1 MAWRVAKSLLT
12 LRDQINAMAPGR
24 STSSDGTIGDA
35 AHQATNSDHNP
46 NADGVVTAMDITHD
60 PSHGVDAGKLAE
72 MLRVSRDQRIKYV
85 ISQRRIFSSKVSPW
99 QWRPYTGV
107 SPHTEH
113 VHISVDADR
122 SLYDD
127 TRPWAVDGLMKP
139 SEVPREAA
147 PGRNTRITATV
158 FGGRADPNN
167 SFYDNKPITDE
178 ELGVA
183 LPYRF
188 PGTLPLVRVIN
199 IANSKS
205 VVCKVRDIG
214 PWNTDDSYWQTGSR
228 PEAESGVD
236 SRGRITNHAGID
248 LTPAAAAAIGIDGKG
263 LVDWEFAQA
272 DDVPIPKPK
281 TPGGPD
287 MPTPSPTN
295 ELVTLIQQIQAI
307 LATLNKQPSQPQ
319 SPVATPPT
327 ADSQDQLQKIISI
340 LVAVMNA
347 GGAGSAAGT
356 AGTAGAA
363 GAQTGA
369 ANPPLGPVNG
379 ALGQTIGN
387 LLNGS
392 KSAIGIIGALASQ
405 ILQVP
410 ATGSLG
416 GSLIPFLGTAVAP
429 YATPIFLAI
438 AAWGVLGK
446 FEKWTQAAA
455 PGAVQPSTNV
465 KK

>member
-139 SEVPREAA
+139 GEVPREAA

-199 IANSKS
+199 MPRGAYPCRSS
-205 VVCKVRDIG
+205 RTRRDG
-214 PWNTDDSYWQTGSR
+214 
-228 PEAESGVD
+228 A
-236 SRGRITNHAGID
+236 
-248 LTPAAAAAIGIDGKG
+248 
-263 LVDWEFAQA
+263 
-272 DDVPIPKPK
+272 VPIECLSA
-281 TPGGPD
+281 TEVSAFSRED
-287 MPTPSPTN
+287 MLKPSPMS
-295 ELVTLIQQIQAI
+295 
-307 LATLNKQPSQPQ
+307 ATDVFNR
-319 SPVATPPT
+319 V
-327 ADSQDQLQKIISI
+327 
-340 LVAVMNA
+340 
-347 GGAGSAAGT
+347 
-356 AGTAGAA
+356 
-363 GAQTGA
+363 
-369 ANPPLGPVNG
+369 
-379 ALGQTIGN
+379 
-387 LLNGS
+387 
-392 KSAIGIIGALASQ
+392 
-405 ILQVP
+405 
-410 ATGSLG
+410 
-416 GSLIPFLGTAVAP
+416 
-429 YATPIFLAI
+429 
-438 AAWGVLGK
+438 
-446 FEKWTQAAA
+446 
-455 PGAVQPSTNV
+455 
-465 KK
+465 

>member
-1 MAWRVAKSLLT
+1 MAWRVAKSLLI

-60 PSHGVDAGKLAE
+60 PAHGVDAGKLAE
-72 MLRVSRDQRIKYV
+72 MLRASRDQRIKYV

-99 QWRPYTGV
+99 QWRPYTGA

-127 TRPWAVDGLMKP
+127 TRAWAIDGLTKP
-139 SEVPREAA
+139 REVPREAA
-147 PGRNTRITATV
+147 TGRNTRITATV
-158 FGGRADPNN
+158 FGGHADPNN
-167 SFYDNKPITDE
+167 SFYDNKPITDD

-183 LPYRF
+183 LPFRF

-199 IANSKS
+199 TANSKS
-205 VVCKVRDIG
+205 AVCKVRDIG
-214 PWNTDDSYWQTGSR
+214 PWNTDDPYWQTGGR
-228 PEAESGVD
+228 PEAESGID

-248 LTPAAAAAIGIDGKG
+248 LTPAAARAIGIDGKG
-263 LVDWEFAQA
+263 LVDWEFVQA
-272 DDVPIPKPK
+272 DDVPTPKPK
-281 TPGGPD
+281 TPGGPE

-307 LATLNKQPSQPQ
+307 LAALNKQVLPTQG
-319 SPVATPPT
+319 PVAPAPTPT
-327 ADSQDQLQKIISI
+327 AEPPDQLQKIISI
-340 LVAVMNA
+340 LAALSSAGSA
-347 GGAGSAAGT
+347 GGAGA
-356 AGTAGAA
+356 AA
-363 GAQTGA
+363 GAQAGPA
-369 ANPPLGPVNG
+369 KLPLGPVNG

-387 LLNGS
+387 MLNGS

-405 ILQVP
+405 IVQVP
-410 ATGSLG
+410 ATAGVG
-416 GSLIPFLGTAVAP
+416 GTLIPLLGTAVAP

-446 FEKWTQAAA
+446 LEKWTQAVA
-455 PGAVQPSTNV
+455 PGAVKPDTSV